1 MNAEQFANLREAQ
14 VKVEVVSVTEL
25 EHQGRDRTLLYGY
38 TGDRDTFHVYL
49 KDRKIC
55 VTAYKNHY
63 GREPDEVR
71 LTASD
76 DHLKFYNIPSGHVY
90 PSACDE
96 QFCRLLLSKG
106 YSLSF
111 RSFEEREEKPFHG
124 KLIEDLSEAR

>member
-1 MNAEQFANLREAQ
+1 MNAEQFAKIREVRAQ
-14 VKVEVVSVTEL
+14 VELVSVTEL
-25 EHQGRDRTLLYGY
+25 EHQSKDRTLLFGC
-38 TGDRDTFHVYL
+38 TGEGDTFHVYL

-76 DHLKFYNIPSGHVY
+76 DHVKLHNIPGGHVY

-96 QFCRLLLSKG
+96 QFCRLLITKG
-106 YSLSF
+106 YGLNF
-111 RSFEEREEKPFHG
+111 RSFEEREEKEFHG
-124 KLIEDLSEAR
+124 KLIEELEQAH